1 MRIPL
6 LGVLAI
12 PGAIMFYGYIAYRYT
27 SELVPLLVLGSAIG
41 FTDLARRIEGRRR
54 RRRRGALAVML
65 ALAVFGFGANL
76 AVSITTERVSN
87 PGRPLTQ
94 YIKLQERISRRT
106 PGDPF
111 VDRIKATPTLPH
123 EGHADDIMI
132 VGDCD
137 AVFVATGES
146 LDPWSMLEA
155 RSLEWT
161 IDLSNLPDQVET
173 LTLAVPD
180 DLDTDGILLDV
191 QPDGHFRARFQAGRR
206 DLVGQWRGTFGRE
219 AVTLRLLTVPH
230 LLLYVLVD
238 VDKPGRGL
246 LDIKTALPLEDYF
259 RQQMVFRHPDAGSS
273 GAGVTVSPGVTPEPT
288 HCRHLQDRY
297 REARG

>member
-1 MRIPL
+1 
-6 LGVLAI
+6 
-12 PGAIMFYGYIAYRYT
+12 
-27 SELVPLLVLGSAIG
+27 
-41 FTDLARRIEGRRR
+41 
-54 RRRRGALAVML
+54 ML

-94 YIKLQERISRRT
+94 YVKLQERISRRT

-111 VDRIKATPTLPH
+111 VDRIKTTPTLPH

-180 DLDTDGILLDV
+180 DLDTEGILLDV

-230 LLLYVLVD
+230 LLLTCSSTSTSPAEACSTSRPPCRSRTTSASRWCSAIPTGVVRRRRD
-238 VDKPGRGL
+238 REPGGDPRADLLPSPAGPLPRG
-246 LDIKTALPLEDYF
+246 
-259 RQQMVFRHPDAGSS
+259 HG
-273 GAGVTVSPGVTPEPT
+273 
-288 HCRHLQDRY
+288 
-297 REARG
+297 